1 MKRSNTKICLVA
13 VFSLLLSVIWQ
24 NPAGAATAP
33 TIAPLGQIRDGLS
46 TPSKIAVDAQGAL
59 YVADVTK
66 KAVVKYSKH
75 GEQLRQYT
83 GLAFSGIGLAVTPD
97 GGVLYVADR
106 HAVSRVDGATG
117 AVLGLLGQGAGEFA
131 EVSDLALDAAG
142 FVFVADA
149 GNKKVRVYDPA
160 GLFRYEFGG
169 AGTAA
174 GQFGGMTA
182 LAVDQVNASVYVA
195 DQSLGKVEVFT
206 LGGEYL
212 RTLSGATNFG
222 TKTIK
227 DFTGMTFDDAGRLY
241 VFDFMNSFMVVD
253 DLAGGNLSIF
263 ANGGFGNGQLQSP
276 LDALYDPATG
286 RLFVSCGDGRVEI
299 FGIDGSTNP
308 APPVPNS
315 APGVPS
321 LIAPTSGQELAS
333 ATPQLQL
340 GNAVDADNDP
350 LTYDV
355 MILDGAGALVVES
368 LAQAEGAGST
378 QVAVNESLA
387 DNLYSWKARAC
398 DALACSEWTS
408 AVSFYVNAVNEA
420 PAAPVLASPLLGET
434 LDADG
439 LLSWGA
445 AADSDPFD
453 QISYRLEVTDE
464 FGSEVAVQTLSGT
477 EVALG
482 ELADYLSLED
492 GGTYF
497 WKVAAVDDKGLATV
511 SEPGNFVFDTTL
523 LRVTANMPGARVY
536 LGGNHGYAGRF
547 LGETP
552 LELRTFPEGT
562 SSLVIERSGFEPF
575 VAQVQLAYQD
585 NATVQADLLPA
596 MTPADFKGQ
605 TLKQGNT
612 PIRVSSKGAPCY
624 VDFNNDGQSDL
635 LVVDTACRLL
645 LYTGV
650 VGGASPLVLDNVV
663 LEGLA
668 PGAVPFVADWN
679 NDGKKDL
686 VIGFSDGSLR
696 LYLNEGSESA
706 PFFGEGAYL
715 QVAGTNLA
723 VCGDAVPVV
732 ADFNDDGKKDLLVG
746 SSAGEVALYLNVA
759 EDAAPAFA
767 AVQGL
772 VAGLSGAVAPMFI
785 DWDADGKRDLLLA
798 ADGRLFVAEPQ
809 VDGSY
814 LPVPV
819 LVVGAVQGTD
829 TVKGDRKGSKGQ
841 GRTTSAGPVVS
852 SLRIAAVDV
861 DDTAGKDLI
870 VCDESGEIRLFCSAG
885 KECLPAFGTALLDK
899 VAQVGELIGDDLALQ
914 GQLSAVKSRV
924 ASGKYA
930 AAADLAA
937 RMNCTGDA
945 LAAANELVALLK

>member
-1 MKRSNTKICLVA
+1 M
-13 VFSLLLSVIWQ
+13 
-24 NPAGAATAP
+24 
-33 TIAPLGQIRDGLS
+33 
-46 TPSKIAVDAQGAL
+46 
-59 YVADVTK
+59 
-66 KAVVKYSKH
+66 
-75 GEQLRQYT
+75 
-83 GLAFSGIGLAVTPD
+83 
-97 GGVLYVADR
+97 
-106 HAVSRVDGATG
+106 
-117 AVLGLLGQGAGEFA
+117 
-131 EVSDLALDAAG
+131 
-142 FVFVADA
+142 
-149 GNKKVRVYDPA
+149 
-160 GLFRYEFGG
+160 
-169 AGTAA
+169 
-174 GQFGGMTA
+174 
-182 LAVDQVNASVYVA
+182 
-195 DQSLGKVEVFT
+195 GKVEVFDLAGT
-206 LGGEYL
+206 YL
-212 RTLSGATNFG
+212 RTLSGATDFG
-222 TKTIK
+222 PKVIYEMA
-227 DFTGMTFDDAGRLY
+227 GIAFDGAGRLY
-241 VFDFMNSFMVVD
+241 LFDSMNSFMVVK
-253 DLAGGNLSIF
+253 DLTGPYLSTFAEGGF
-263 ANGGFGNGQLQSP
+263 ANGQIKNP
-276 LDALYDPATG
+276 LDALFDPATG
-286 RLFVSCGDGRVEI
+286 RLFVSCSDGRVEI

-321 LIAPTSGQELAS
+321 LIAPTSGQELAT

-378 QVAVNESLA
+378 QVAVNGPLA

-398 DALACSEWTS
+398 DALSCSEWTP

-420 PAAPVLASPLLGET
+420 PAAPILASPLLGET

-453 QISYRLEVTDE
+453 RISYRLEVTDE

-477 EVALG
+477 EVTLG
-482 ELADYLSLED
+482 ELADYLALED

-562 SSLVIERSGFEPF
+562 SSLVIERAGFEPF

-650 VGGASPLVLDNVV
+650 VGGTSPLVLDNVV

-706 PFFGEGAYL
+706 PSFGEGAYL
-715 QVAGTNLA
+715 QVAGTNMA

-732 ADFNDDGKKDLLVG
+732 ADFNGDGKKDLLVG

-772 VAGLSGAVAPMFI
+772 VAGMSGAVAPMFI

-809 VDGSY
+809 IDGSY

-841 GRTTSAGPVVS
+841 GRTNSGPVVS

-885 KECLPAFGTALLDK
+885 KECLPAFGSALLDK
-899 VAQVGELIGDDLALQ
+899 VAQVGELIGEDAALQ
-914 GQLSAVKSRV
+914 VKLAEV
-924 ASGKYA
+924 EALVKTGKYP
-930 AAADLAA
+930 AAADLAG
-937 RMNCTGDA
+937 RMSCGGPVLQA
-945 LAAANELVALLK
+945 VNELVALLK

>member
-1 MKRSNTKICLVA
+1 MKRSNTKICLIA
-13 VFSLLLSVIWQ
+13 VFSLLLSAIWQ

-33 TIAPLGQIRDGLS
+33 TITPLGQIRDGLS

-59 YVADVTK
+59 YIADATN
-66 KAVVKYSKH
+66 KAIVKFSKH
-75 GEQLRQYT
+75 GGQLRQYT

-160 GLFRYEFGG
+160 GVFQYEFGG
-169 AGTAA
+169 LGTAT
-174 GQFGGMTA
+174 GQFVGMTS
-182 LAVDQVNASVYVA
+182 LAIDQAASTVYVA
-195 DQSLGKVEVFT
+195 HAMGKVEVFDLAGT
-206 LGGEYL
+206 YL
-212 RTLSGATNFG
+212 RTLSGATDFG
-222 TKTIK
+222 TKAI
-227 DFTGMTFDDAGRLY
+227 FEIAGIAFDGAGRLY
-241 VFDFMNSFMVVD
+241 LFDAMNSFMVVK
-253 DLAGGNLSIF
+253 DLAGPYLSTF
-263 ANGGFGNGQLQSP
+263 AEGGFGNGQIKNP
-276 LDALYDPATG
+276 LDALFDPATG
-286 RLFVSCGDGRVEI
+286 RLFVSCSDGRVEI

-315 APGVPS
+315 APGAPT

-355 MILDGAGALVVES
+355 MILDGAGAVVVES
-368 LAQAEGAGST
+368 LAQAEGAGNT
-378 QVAVNESLA
+378 LVAVNESLA

-398 DALACSEWTS
+398 DALACSEWS
-408 AVSFYVNAVNEA
+408 AAVSFYVNAVNEA

-453 QISYRLEVTDE
+453 QINYRLEVTDE

-482 ELADYLSLED
+482 ELADYLALED

-536 LGGNHGYAGRF
+536 LGGNHGYAGRY

-605 TLKQGNT
+605 TLKNGGA

-663 LEGLA
+663 LEGLGV
-668 PGAVPFVADWN
+668 GAVPFVADWN

-706 PFFGEGAYL
+706 PSFGEGAYL

-759 EDAAPAFA
+759 EDAAPAFV

-772 VAGLSGAVAPMFI
+772 VAGLSGAVAPMFV

-829 TVKGDRKGSKGQ
+829 AVKGDRKGSKGQ
-841 GRTTSAGPVVS
+841 GRTTSGPVLS

-885 KECLPAFGTALLDK
+885 KEGLPSFGMALLDK
-899 VAQVGELIGDDLALQ
+899 VAQVGELIGENAALQ
-914 GQLSAVKSRV
+914 VKLAAVEALVKT
-924 ASGKYA
+924 GKYP
-930 AAADLAA
+930 AAADLAG
-937 RMNCTGDA
+937 RMPCGGPA
-945 LAAANELVALLK
+945 LQAVNELVALLK

>member
-1 MKRSNTKICLVA
+1 MKRSNTKICLIA

-66 KAVVKYSKH
+66 KAVLKYSKH

-97 GGVLYVADR
+97 GGILYVADR
-106 HAVSRVDGATG
+106 YAVSRVDGATG

-160 GLFRYEFGG
+160 GLFQYEFTGV
-169 AGTAA
+169 GTAT
-174 GQFGGMTA
+174 GQFVGMTS
-182 LAVDQVNASVYVA
+182 LAIDQAASAVYVA
-195 DQSLGKVEVFT
+195 HAMGKIEAFDLAGT
-206 LGGEYL
+206 YL
-212 RTLSGATNFG
+212 RTLSGATDFG
-222 TKTIK
+222 PKAI
-227 DFTGMTFDDAGRLY
+227 FEIAGMAFDGAGRLY
-241 VFDFMNSFMVVD
+241 LFDAMNSFMVVK
-253 DLAGGNLSIF
+253 DLTGPYLSTF
-263 ANGGFGNGQLQSP
+263 AEGGFGNGQIKNP
-276 LDALYDPATG
+276 LDALFDPATG
-286 RLFVSCGDGRVEI
+286 RLFVSCSDGRVEI
-299 FGIDGSTNP
+299 FGIDGSINP
-308 APPVPNS
+308 APPVANS
-315 APGVPS
+315 APGAPS
-321 LIAPTSGQELAS
+321 LIAPSSGQELAS

-355 MILDGAGALVVES
+355 MILDGAGAVVFES
-368 LAQAEGAGST
+368 LAQPEGAEST
-378 QVAVNESLA
+378 LVAINESLA
-387 DNLYSWKARAC
+387 DSLYSWKARAC
-398 DALACSEWTS
+398 DALACSEWTP

-420 PAAPVLASPLLGET
+420 PAAPILATPLLGET

-453 QISYRLEVTDE
+453 QITYRLEVSDE
-464 FGSEVAVQTLSGT
+464 FGSEIAAQTLSGT
-477 EVALG
+477 EVVLG
-482 ELADYLSLED
+482 DLADYLALED

-497 WKVAAVDDKGLATV
+497 WKVAAVDDKGLSTV

-575 VAQVQLAYQD
+575 VAQVQLAYQG

-605 TLKQGNT
+605 TLKNGGA

-650 VGGASPLVLDNVV
+650 VGGPSPLVLDNVV

-696 LYLNEGSESA
+696 LYLNEGNESA
-706 PFFGEGAYL
+706 PIFGEGAYL
-715 QVAGTNLA
+715 QVAGANLA

-732 ADFNDDGKKDLLVG
+732 ADFNGDGRKDLLVG

-772 VAGLSGAVAPMFI
+772 VAGLSGAVAPMFV

-829 TVKGDRKGSKGQ
+829 TVKGDKKGNKGQ
-841 GRTTSAGPVVS
+841 GRTTSGPAAT

-885 KECLPAFGTALLDK
+885 KECLPSFGTALLDK
-899 VAQVGELIGDDLALQ
+899 VAQVGDLIGEDAALQ
-914 GQLSAVKSRV
+914 VKLDAVEALIKT
-924 ASGKYA
+924 GKYS
-930 AAADLAA
+930 AAADLAGQ
-937 RMNCTGDA
+937 MSCGGPA
-945 LAAANELVALLK
+945 LQAVNELVALLK